1 MCYRNTNNTNTNERQ
16 AMGLS
21 AMFATSRTT
30 TLASASTPSRPV
42 SLNRIG
48 QFHIVMTVMM
58 VMTMAITD
66 EHF

>member
-1 MCYRNTNNTNTNERQ
+1 MNTNNTNTDEHQ

-58 VMTMAITD
+58 VMTMSITD